1 MFGTSAIAVFPLGT
15 YRVFAVF
22 VGQSACRLYVVSP
35 ELRGFVVASEV
46 RRLSVAGEN
55 PTYIGGC

>member
-1 MFGTSAIAVFPLGT
+1 MFGASAIAVFPLGVH
-15 YRVFAVF
+15 RVFAVF
-22 VGQSACRLYVVSP
+22 VGQSACRAYTVPP

-55 PTYIGGC
+55 RTYIGGC